1 MTEGYS
7 CADITTLFKEAALI
21 PVRDSMELMAL
32 DTEVKIRPITFD
44 DIQKAIKKVRSS
56 VSPDSL
62 KVYEEWDSEFGYA
75 KS

>member
-1 MTEGYS
+1 
-7 CADITTLFKEAALI
+7 
-21 PVRDSMELMAL
+21 MELMAL